1 MWTARLSKQGQA
13 TIPKEVRKLLDIS
26 EGDIIAF
33 MEEEGNIIIKKALVV
48 PTKESLKKTTKE

>member
-1 MWTARLSKQGQA
+1 MSKQGQA

-33 MEEEGNIIIKKALVV
+33 MQEEGNIIIKKALVV
-48 PTKESLKKTTKE
+48 PDKDSLQKTTKE

>member
-1 MWTARLSKQGQA
+1 MWTARVSKQGQA

-33 MEEEGNIIIKKALVV
+33 MQEEGNIIIKKALVV
-48 PTKESLKKTTKE
+48 PDKDSLQKTTKE

>member
-1 MWTARLSKQGQA
+1 MWTARVSKQGQA
-13 TIPKEVRKLLDIS
+13 TIPKEVRKLLNIS

-48 PTKESLKKTTKE
+48 PAKDSLRKTTNE

>member
-1 MWTARLSKQGQA
+1 MWTARVSKQGQA

-33 MEEEGNIIIKKALVV
+33 MQEEGNIIIKKALVV
-48 PTKESLKKTTKE
+48 PAKDSLQKTTKE